1 MGIKNRV
8 KKLLKPLPE
17 VDELEKYVQAQIIL
31 SRLMGKDVDK
41 A

>member
-1 MGIKNRV
+1 MGIKN
-8 KKLLKPLPE
+8 KIKSIFKIKASDEDLKQ
-17 VDELEKYVQAQIIL
+17 YVQAQIIL

>member
-1 MGIKNRV
+1 MGIRNKI
-8 KKLLKPLPE
+8 KSIFKIKAS
-17 VDELEKYVQAQIIL
+17 DKALEKYVQAQIIL

>member
-1 MGIKNRV
+1 MGIRNKIKSIFKIKV
-8 KKLLKPLPE
+8 SDE
-17 VDELEKYVQAQIIL
+17 VLEKYVQAQIIL